1 MTHWSKATGVTAVVS
16 MYLIQA
22 SMIIWGPPPV
32 KALGIAWAAT
42 PGMDPL
48 MFSFGYWA
56 GSGIGH
62 GGDLEKVDVFTGLIS
77 EFVED
82 ECDPFHPDWAQRCL
96 GVPSPF

>member
-48 MFSFGYWA
+48 MFGFGYWL

-62 GGDLEKVDVFTGLIS
+62 GDDDIRVIDTFSGLTKIMS
-77 EFVED
+77 QD
-82 ECDPFHPDWAQRCL
+82 DCDPFHPDWAKRCMPTL
-96 GVPSPF
+96 L